1 MQPVGLNNLSP
12 DYYLIKSL
20 EFKHVSYPS
29 AYSHLFESSDSIALI
44 YAVRPGGDDPL
55 PFGKFSTLKLFQT
68 SDVHSSI
75 IIRNFCNDTLGRL
88 ACISVIQRPMT
99 NFQVRDGKQQTG
111 ISEELLES
119 FVTRQND
126 MAIIQRL
133 HTLAVTASR
142 PRNHRNMSVNNSLLY
157 RQVEQHERAQ

>member
-1 MQPVGLNNLSP
+1 
-12 DYYLIKSL
+12 
-20 EFKHVSYPS
+20 
-29 AYSHLFESSDSIALI
+29 
-44 YAVRPGGDDPL
+44 
-55 PFGKFSTLKLFQT
+55 
-68 SDVHSSI
+68 
-75 IIRNFCNDTLGRL
+75 
-88 ACISVIQRPMT
+88 MT